1 MRISLSEQAII
12 GKTLRRYFGDESGI
26 WLFGSRVIDSARG
39 GDIDLYV
46 EPVLVDVVEVV
57 DAKLMALRD
66 LHLALGDQK
75 IDMVINCVGSPS
87 QAIYQIARQQGV
99 RL

>member
-1 MRISLSEQAII
+1 MRISPNEQAII
-12 GKTLRRYFGDESGI
+12 SQTLRRYFGDKSNI

-46 EPVLVDVVEVV
+46 EPTIVDVVDVVE
-57 DAKLMALRD
+57 AKLMALRD
-66 LHLALGDQK
+66 LHLAMGDQK
-75 IDMVINCVGSPS
+75 IDLVINRAGSPS
-87 QAIYQIARQQGV
+87 QTIYQIARQQGV